1 MRLPTR
7 ALALSS
13 LLMARSASADVAPPP
28 GYVEKCSVEKQRG
41 AGEDCAACS
50 TYFAEADACQKQY
63 APRGYAERCRTRGA
77 STWTEVWCKPSSAA
91 AVSSLAEPRDAGGGD
106 PVPQPSALAS
116 SSAEPPAASKPTP
129 SAAPTPDTN
138 PAAPGTSAQ
147 QSSVPNT
154 APREK
159 SGSCGA
165 CELGRPASSSTPLAW
180 LVGLLVLRARSRR
193 AGTSRSRSACSCR

>member
-1 MRLPTR
+1 MVELALGAVRLSTR

-41 AGEDCAACS
+41 AGEDCVACS
-50 TYFAEADACQKQY
+50 TYFAEADACQKKH

-116 SSAEPPAASKPTP
+116 SSAAPPATSAAAP
-129 SAAPTPDTN
+129 SAGPTPDTN
-138 PAAPGTSAQ
+138 RGAPATSEQ
-147 QSSVPNT
+147 ESSVPS
-154 APREK
+154 ASPREK

-180 LVGLLVLRARSRR
+180 LAGLLVLGARSRR
-193 AGTSRSRSACSCR
+193 AGTSR